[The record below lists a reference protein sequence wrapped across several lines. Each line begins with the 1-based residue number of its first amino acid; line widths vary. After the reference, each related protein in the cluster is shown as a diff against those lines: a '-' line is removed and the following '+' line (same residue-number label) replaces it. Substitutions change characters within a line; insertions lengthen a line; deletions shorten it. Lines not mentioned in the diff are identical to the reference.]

1 MLIRIERYHGYQL
14 ALYREGNAYS
24 VMISDSA
31 GNLVPSSGF
40 KHSGAENTLL
50 EESALAEARRIV
62 DTHRARPK

>member
-14 ALYREGNAYS
+14 ALHREDDAYS

-31 GNLVPSSGF
+31 GNPVPSSGF
-40 KHSGAENTLL
+40 KHSGAESTLV

-62 DTHRARPK
+62 DSYRVRR